1 MLKYFTRNLDLRALR
16 DHKKV
21 QENNSPYA
29 SPRSKTLPQVQ
40 LLTPVVA
47 ELTNK
52 DDEIITT
59 PPDSGVDMK
68 VEVADEEQEA
78 FLDLNDKNFLIA
90 TINESL
96 PCELQI
102 NEENKNYP
110 EESALD
116 SGVYKQRNDFID
128 V

>member
-1 MLKYFTRNLDLRALR
+1 MRNLDLRVLR
-16 DHKKV
+16 DHKKR
-21 QENNSPYA
+21 QENNSPYV
-29 SPRSKTLPQVQ
+29 SPQQSKTLPQMQ

-78 FLDLNDKNFLIA
+78 FLDLNDKNFLMA

-102 NEENKNYP
+102 SDENEDNKNYH

-116 SGVYKQRNDFID
+116 SGVYKQSNDFID

>member
-1 MLKYFTRNLDLRALR
+1 MRNLDLRALR
-16 DHKKV
+16 DHKKR
-21 QENNSPYA
+21 QENNSPYV
-29 SPRSKTLPQVQ
+29 SPQSKTLPQMQ

-78 FLDLNDKNFLIA
+78 FLDLNDKNFLMA

-102 NEENKNYP
+102 CDENEDIKNYP